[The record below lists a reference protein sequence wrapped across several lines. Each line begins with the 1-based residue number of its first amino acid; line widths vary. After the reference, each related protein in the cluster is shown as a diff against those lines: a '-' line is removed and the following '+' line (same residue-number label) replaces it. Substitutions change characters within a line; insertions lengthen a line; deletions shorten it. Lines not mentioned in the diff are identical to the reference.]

1 MDISVEAP
9 KKNVSRGNMM
19 NMLFVELITYMS
31 KILISTDSTADLS
44 QQLLQQN
51 KIEVFSLTI
60 VRDGESLKD
69 GVDIKTPDIFEFK
82 EKTGRLTTTS
92 AGNIADYE
100 EFFLHHL
107 KEYDEI
113 IHFTISSDM
122 SSSYAN
128 AKLGAEEMDN
138 VYVIDSRNLSTGI
151 GLQVLKACDLR
162 DSGKSA
168 KEIVEYRTN
177 TKIDSVVAINSQA
190 LDAILSA
197 AGPLEING
205 KTTNASGI
213 DIIRE
218 DGSGGVSRGDA
229 VMGIVKAAAKAA
241 SSNPNVKSSMVNA
254 ALDQYSKGNIV
265 MTPQGSFVGLLATKG
280 IENILH

>member
-1 MDISVEAP
+1 
-9 KKNVSRGNMM
+9 
-19 NMLFVELITYMS
+19 MS

-69 GVDIKTPDIFEFK
+69 GVDIKTADVFEFK
-82 EKTGRLTTTS
+82 ERTGRLTTTS

-100 EFFLHHL
+100 EFFIKHL

-128 AKLGAEEMDN
+128 AKLGAEELDN

-162 DSGKSA
+162 DNGKSA
-168 KEIVEYRTN
+168 KEIVEYIGSIADKVRASFVLDTLDYM
-177 TKIDSVVAINSQA
+177 KKGGRCSSVVALGANLLKLKPCI
-190 LDAILSA
+190 
-197 AGPLEING
+197 EVHNG
-205 KTTNASGI
+205 KMDVAKKYRGKISTVYSEYAKEQLPDKSKLDTSRVFVTHTCLDNPQDAK
-213 DIIRE
+213 DIVELIKSMNLFDE
-218 DGSGGVSRGDA
+218 VYETIAGCSVSVHCGPGTLGV
-229 VMGIVKAAAKAA
+229 
-241 SSNPNVKSSMVNA
+241 
-254 ALDQYSKGNIV
+254 L
-265 MTPQGSFVGLLATKG
+265 F
-280 IENILH
+280 IEK

>member
-1 MDISVEAP
+1 M
-9 KKNVSRGNMM
+9 SR
-19 NMLFVELITYMS
+19 
-31 KILISTDSTADLS
+31 ILISTDSTADLS
-44 QQLLQQN
+44 EQLLKQN
-51 KIEVFSLTI
+51 NIEVFSLTI
-60 VRDGESLKD
+60 VRDSESLRD
-69 GVDIKTPDIFEFK
+69 GIDIKTPDIFEFK

-168 KEIVEYRTN
+168 KEIVEYIGSIADKVRASFVLDTLDYM
-177 TKIDSVVAINSQA
+177 KKGGRCSSVVALGANLLKLKPCI
-190 LDAILSA
+190 
-197 AGPLEING
+197 EVHNG
-205 KTTNASGI
+205 KMDVAKKY
-213 DIIRE
+213 
-218 DGSGGVSRGDA
+218 RGKISA
-229 VMGIVKAAAKAA
+229 VYTEYVKEQLPDK
-241 SSNPNVKSSMVNA
+241 SKLDTKRVFVTHTCLDNPQDVKEVVELVKSMNLFDEVYETVAGCSVSVHCGPGT
-254 ALDQYSKGNIV
+254 LGV
-265 MTPQGSFVGLLATKG
+265 LF
-280 IENILH
+280 IEK

>member
-1 MDISVEAP
+1 M
-9 KKNVSRGNMM
+9 SR
-19 NMLFVELITYMS
+19 
-31 KILISTDSTADLS
+31 ILISTDSTADLS
-44 QQLLQQN
+44 QQLLEKN
-51 KIEVFSLTI
+51 NIEVFSLTI

-168 KEIVEYRTN
+168 KEIVEYIGSIADKVRASFVLDTLDYM
-177 TKIDSVVAINSQA
+177 KKGGRCSSVVALGANLLKLKPCI
-190 LDAILSA
+190 
-197 AGPLEING
+197 EVHNG
-205 KTTNASGI
+205 KMDVAKKY
-213 DIIRE
+213 
-218 DGSGGVSRGDA
+218 RGKISA
-229 VMGIVKAAAKAA
+229 VYTEYVKEQLPDKSKLDTKRVFVTHTCLDNPQDVKEIVEL
-241 SSNPNVKSSMVNA
+241 VKSMNLFDEVYETVAGCSVSVHCGPGT
-254 ALDQYSKGNIV
+254 LGV
-265 MTPQGSFVGLLATKG
+265 LF
-280 IENILH
+280 IEK

>member
-1 MDISVEAP
+1 
-9 KKNVSRGNMM
+9 
-19 NMLFVELITYMS
+19 MS

-44 QQLLQQN
+44 EQLLKQN

-60 VRDGESLKD
+60 VRDSESLRD
-69 GVDIKTPDIFEFK
+69 GIDIKTPDIFEFK

-168 KEIVEYRTN
+168 KEIVEYIGSIADKVRASFVLDTLDYM
-177 TKIDSVVAINSQA
+177 KKGGRCSSVVALGANLLKLKPCI
-190 LDAILSA
+190 
-197 AGPLEING
+197 EVHNG
-205 KTTNASGI
+205 KMDVAKKY
-213 DIIRE
+213 
-218 DGSGGVSRGDA
+218 RGKISA
-229 VMGIVKAAAKAA
+229 VYTEYVKEQLPDKSKLDTKRVFVTHTCLDNPQDVKEIVEL
-241 SSNPNVKSSMVNA
+241 VKSMNLFDEVYETVAGCSVSVHCGPGT
-254 ALDQYSKGNIV
+254 LGV
-265 MTPQGSFVGLLATKG
+265 LF
-280 IENILH
+280 IEK

>member
-1 MDISVEAP
+1 M
-9 KKNVSRGNMM
+9 SR
-19 NMLFVELITYMS
+19 
-31 KILISTDSTADLS
+31 ILISTDSTADLS
-44 QQLLQQN
+44 QQLLEKN
-51 KIEVFSLTI
+51 NIEVFSLTI

-168 KEIVEYRTN
+168 KEIVEYIRSNADKVRSSFVLDTLDYM
-177 TKIDSVVAINSQA
+177 KKGGRCSSVVALGANLLKLKPCI
-190 LDAILSA
+190 
-197 AGPLEING
+197 EVHNG
-205 KTTNASGI
+205 KMDVAKKY
-213 DIIRE
+213 
-218 DGSGGVSRGDA
+218 RGKISA
-229 VMGIVKAAAKAA
+229 VYTEYVKEQLPDKSKLDTKRVFVTHTCLDNPQDVKEIVEL
-241 SSNPNVKSSMVNA
+241 VKSMNLFDEVYETVAGCSVSVHCGPGT
-254 ALDQYSKGNIV
+254 LGV
-265 MTPQGSFVGLLATKG
+265 LF
-280 IENILH
+280 IEK

>member
-1 MDISVEAP
+1 M
-9 KKNVSRGNMM
+9 SR
-19 NMLFVELITYMS
+19 
-31 KILISTDSTADLS
+31 ILISTDSTADLS
-44 QQLLQQN
+44 EQLLEKN
-51 KIEVFSLTI
+51 NIEVFSLTI
-60 VRDGESLKD
+60 VRDSESLRD
-69 GVDIKTPDIFEFK
+69 GIDIKTPDIFEFK

-168 KEIVEYRTN
+168 KEIVEYIGSIADKVRASFVLDTLDYM
-177 TKIDSVVAINSQA
+177 KKGGRCSSVVALGANLLKLKPCI
-190 LDAILSA
+190 
-197 AGPLEING
+197 EVHNG
-205 KTTNASGI
+205 KMDVAKKY
-213 DIIRE
+213 
-218 DGSGGVSRGDA
+218 RGKISA
-229 VMGIVKAAAKAA
+229 VYTEYVKEQLPDKSKLDTKRVFVTHTCLDNPQDVKEIVEL
-241 SSNPNVKSSMVNA
+241 VKSMNLFDEVYETVAGCSVSVHCGPGT
-254 ALDQYSKGNIV
+254 LGV
-265 MTPQGSFVGLLATKG
+265 LF
-280 IENILH
+280 IEK

>member
-1 MDISVEAP
+1 M
-9 KKNVSRGNMM
+9 SR
-19 NMLFVELITYMS
+19 
-31 KILISTDSTADLS
+31 ILISTDSTADLS
-44 QQLLQQN
+44 QQLLEKN
-51 KIEVFSLTI
+51 NIEVFSLTI

-168 KEIVEYRTN
+168 KEIVEYMGSIADKVRASFVLDTLDYM
-177 TKIDSVVAINSQA
+177 KKGGRCSSVVALGANLLKLKPCI
-190 LDAILSA
+190 
-197 AGPLEING
+197 EVHNG
-205 KTTNASGI
+205 KMDVAKKY
-213 DIIRE
+213 
-218 DGSGGVSRGDA
+218 RGKISA
-229 VMGIVKAAAKAA
+229 VYTEYVKEQLPDKSKLDTKRVFVTHTCLDNPQDVKEIVEL
-241 SSNPNVKSSMVNA
+241 VKSMNLFDEVYETVAGCSVSVHCGPGT
-254 ALDQYSKGNIV
+254 LGV
-265 MTPQGSFVGLLATKG
+265 LF
-280 IENILH
+280 IEK

>member
-1 MDISVEAP
+1 
-9 KKNVSRGNMM
+9 
-19 NMLFVELITYMS
+19 MS

-44 QQLLQQN
+44 QQLLEKN
-51 KIEVFSLTI
+51 NIEVFSLTI
-60 VRDGESLKD
+60 VRDSESLRD
-69 GVDIKTPDIFEFK
+69 GIDIKTPDIFEFK

-168 KEIVEYRTN
+168 KEIVEYIGSIADKVRASFVLDTLDYM
-177 TKIDSVVAINSQA
+177 KKGGRCSSVVALGANLLKLKPCI
-190 LDAILSA
+190 
-197 AGPLEING
+197 EVHNG
-205 KTTNASGI
+205 KMDVAKKYRGKISAVYTEYVKEQLPDKSKLDTKRVFVTHTCLDNPQDVKEVVELVKGMNLFDEVYETVAGCSVSVHCGP
-213 DIIRE
+213 
-218 DGSGGVSRGDA
+218 GTLGV
-229 VMGIVKAAAKAA
+229 
-241 SSNPNVKSSMVNA
+241 
-254 ALDQYSKGNIV
+254 L
-265 MTPQGSFVGLLATKG
+265 F
-280 IENILH
+280 IEK

>member
-1 MDISVEAP
+1 
-9 KKNVSRGNMM
+9 
-19 NMLFVELITYMS
+19 MS

-44 QQLLQQN
+44 EQLLKQN

-60 VRDGESLKD
+60 VRDSESLRD
-69 GVDIKTPDIFEFK
+69 GIDIKTPDIFEFK

-122 SSSYAN
+122 SSAYAN

-168 KEIVEYRTN
+168 KEIVEYIGSIADKVRASFVLDTLDYM
-177 TKIDSVVAINSQA
+177 KKGGRCSSVVALGANLLKLKPCI
-190 LDAILSA
+190 
-197 AGPLEING
+197 EVHNG
-205 KTTNASGI
+205 KMDVAKKY
-213 DIIRE
+213 
-218 DGSGGVSRGDA
+218 RGKISA
-229 VMGIVKAAAKAA
+229 VYTEYVKEQLPDK
-241 SSNPNVKSSMVNA
+241 SKLDTKRVFVTHTCLDNPQDVKEVVELVKSMNLFDEVYETVAGCSVSVHCGPGT
-254 ALDQYSKGNIV
+254 LGV
-265 MTPQGSFVGLLATKG
+265 LF
-280 IENILH
+280 IEK

>member
-1 MDISVEAP
+1 M
-9 KKNVSRGNMM
+9 SR
-19 NMLFVELITYMS
+19 
-31 KILISTDSTADLS
+31 ILISTDSTADLS
-44 QQLLQQN
+44 QQLLEKN
-51 KIEVFSLTI
+51 NIEVFSLTI

-168 KEIVEYRTN
+168 KEIVEYIGSIADKVRASFVLDTLDYM
-177 TKIDSVVAINSQA
+177 KKGGRCSSVVALGANLLKLKPCI
-190 LDAILSA
+190 
-197 AGPLEING
+197 EVHNG
-205 KTTNASGI
+205 KMDVAKKY
-213 DIIRE
+213 
-218 DGSGGVSRGDA
+218 RGKISA
-229 VMGIVKAAAKAA
+229 VYTEYVKEQLPDKSKLDTKRVFVTHTCLDNPQEVKEIVEL
-241 SSNPNVKSSMVNA
+241 VKSMNLFDEVYETVAGCSVSVHCGPGT
-254 ALDQYSKGNIV
+254 LGV
-265 MTPQGSFVGLLATKG
+265 LF
-280 IENILH
+280 IEK

>member
-1 MDISVEAP
+1 
-9 KKNVSRGNMM
+9 
-19 NMLFVELITYMS
+19 MS

-44 QQLLQQN
+44 EQLLKQN

-60 VRDGESLKD
+60 VRDSESLRD
-69 GVDIKTPDIFEFK
+69 GIDIKTPDIFEFK

-168 KEIVEYRTN
+168 KEIVEYIGSIADKVRASFVLDTLDYM
-177 TKIDSVVAINSQA
+177 KKGGRCSSVVALGANLLKLKPCI
-190 LDAILSA
+190 
-197 AGPLEING
+197 EVHNG
-205 KTTNASGI
+205 KMDVAKKY
-213 DIIRE
+213 
-218 DGSGGVSRGDA
+218 RGKISA
-229 VMGIVKAAAKAA
+229 VYTEYVKEQLPDK
-241 SSNPNVKSSMVNA
+241 SKLDTKRVFVTHTCLDNPQDVKEVVELVKSMNLFDEVYETVAGCSVSVHCGPGT
-254 ALDQYSKGNIV
+254 LGV
-265 MTPQGSFVGLLATKG
+265 LF
-280 IENILH
+280 IEK

>member
-1 MDISVEAP
+1 M
-9 KKNVSRGNMM
+9 SR
-19 NMLFVELITYMS
+19 
-31 KILISTDSTADLS
+31 ILISTDSTADLS
-44 QQLLQQN
+44 QQLLEKN
-51 KIEVFSLTI
+51 NIEVFSLTI

-168 KEIVEYRTN
+168 KEIVEYIGSIADKVRASFVLDTLDYM
-177 TKIDSVVAINSQA
+177 KKGGRCSSVVALGAN
-190 LDAILSA
+190 LLKLK
-197 AGPLEING
+197 PCTEVHNG
-205 KTTNASGI
+205 KMDVAKKY
-213 DIIRE
+213 
-218 DGSGGVSRGDA
+218 RGKISA
-229 VMGIVKAAAKAA
+229 VYTEYVKEQLPDKSKLDTKRVFVTHTCLDNPQDVKEIVEL
-241 SSNPNVKSSMVNA
+241 VKSMNLFDEVYETVAGCSVSVHCGPGT
-254 ALDQYSKGNIV
+254 LGV
-265 MTPQGSFVGLLATKG
+265 LF
-280 IENILH
+280 IEK

>member
-1 MDISVEAP
+1 M
-9 KKNVSRGNMM
+9 SR
-19 NMLFVELITYMS
+19 
-31 KILISTDSTADLS
+31 ILISTDSTADLS
-44 QQLLQQN
+44 QQLLEKN
-51 KIEVFSLTI
+51 NIEVFSLTI

-168 KEIVEYRTN
+168 KEIVEYIGSIADKVRASFVLDTLDYM
-177 TKIDSVVAINSQA
+177 KKGGRCSSVVALGANLLKLKPCI
-190 LDAILSA
+190 
-197 AGPLEING
+197 EVHNG
-205 KTTNASGI
+205 KMDVAKKY
-213 DIIRE
+213 
-218 DGSGGVSRGDA
+218 RGKISA
-229 VMGIVKAAAKAA
+229 VYTEYVKEQLPDK
-241 SSNPNVKSSMVNA
+241 SKLDTKRVFVTHTCLDNPQDVKEVVELVKSMNLFDEVYETVAGCSVSVHCGPGT
-254 ALDQYSKGNIV
+254 LGV
-265 MTPQGSFVGLLATKG
+265 LF
-280 IENILH
+280 IEK